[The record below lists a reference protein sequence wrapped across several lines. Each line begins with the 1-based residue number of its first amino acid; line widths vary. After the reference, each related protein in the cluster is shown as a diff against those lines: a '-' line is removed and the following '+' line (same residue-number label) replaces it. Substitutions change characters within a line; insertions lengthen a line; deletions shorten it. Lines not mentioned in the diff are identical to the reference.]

1 MDGIFQLTKDVCWVY
16 VGSEEEDGV
25 MSGIHADTG
34 ERDAGRLGAEW
45 ESLTKMAI
53 RDE

>member
-1 MDGIFQLTKDVCWVY
+1 MDVIFQLTKDVCWAH